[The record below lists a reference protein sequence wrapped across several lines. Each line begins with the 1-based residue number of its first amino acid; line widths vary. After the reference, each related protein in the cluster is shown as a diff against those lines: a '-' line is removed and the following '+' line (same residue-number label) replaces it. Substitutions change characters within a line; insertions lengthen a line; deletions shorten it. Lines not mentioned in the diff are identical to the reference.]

1 VDRSGYD
8 VSAMFE
14 SEIHQRP
21 KFAHWRRRLALAGAA
36 IVLFAIGQGPT
47 AGAQTSKPKR
57 YYLPSAQA
65 SKIVTV
71 TRAGNP
77 ATEVTVM
84 TQAVAVKETGPQETI
99 NHFGEI
105 YEFSP
110 ALIAVHRDEPTL
122 ISFWNLQA
130 DDDHDFALLNSDLQ
144 VMMYED
150 LPPLRKT
157 SYIFTFHKEGLFD
170 FKCLQHQPEM
180 AGQII
185 VLPPLAKH

>member
-1 VDRSGYD
+1 VDRSVYH

-14 SEIHQRP
+14 PEIHYRP
-21 KFAHWRRRLALAGAA
+21 KFPHWRTRLALAGAA
-36 IVLFAIGQGPT
+36 IVLFAIGPGLT
-47 AGAQTSKPKR
+47 AGAQTVKPQR
-57 YYLPSAQA
+57 YYLPGAQA

-71 TRAGNP
+71 TRTGN
-77 ATEVTVM
+77 AANEVTVL

-99 NHFGEI
+99 KRFGEV

-110 ALIAVHRDEPTL
+110 AVIAVHRDEPTM
-122 ISFWNLQA
+122 ITFWNLQP
-130 DDDHDFALLNSDLQ
+130 DDTHDFALLDHDFQ
-144 VMMYED
+144 VMMYEN

-185 VLPPLAKH
+185 VLPLLAKH